1 MGQFDIVGCKCT
13 KGRQPRTYAANHEG
27 YDEDAACSERGF
39 IKIFTAKYNSINDL
53 RYEKYE
59 ND

>member
-1 MGQFDIVGCKCT
+1 MENRIA
-13 KGRQPRTYAANHEG
+13 RMHAANHEG

-39 IKIFTAKYNSINDL
+39 IKIFTVKYNSINDL